1 MVCNYGGKIYNGTDE
16 KWYFTRAIQ
25 NECPAAQLPRL
36 CETDITYWYALFLFF
51 EVCNNNR
58 IYIAGGRRQRKA
70 EKIDSRSQRA
80 AIIEKCKEFKKKKVQ
95 SCTQMRNSLYTLF
108 ESTKS
113 VDTHF
118 TFCYKALITWPTP
131 NRSESY
137 LSLIFNSSFILFN
150 CFFLIAL
157 NPVE

>member
-1 MVCNYGGKIYNGTDE
+1 MVCNYGEKIYNGTDE

-80 AIIEKCKEFKKKKVQ
+80 AIIEKCKEFKKKRSKAAPKCVTVCIRFLKVQ
-95 SCTQMRNSLYTLF
+95 SRSTHISLFVIKLW
-108 ESTKS
+108 S
-113 VDTHF
+113 HGQR
-118 TFCYKALITWPTP
+118 PTVP
-131 NRSESY
+131 NRIY
-137 LSLIFNSSFILFN
+137 RW
-150 CFFLIAL
+150 FLIYHL
-157 NPVE
+157 FCLIIFF